1 MWWTRRP
8 GSSTRTTCPS
18 CPPRRCAAPGPGWE
32 GGGASTP
39 LTVAPVPQVSLDS
52 RVREGINKKMQE
64 PSAHTFDDAQL
75 QIYTLMHRDSYPRFL
90 SSPAY
95 RTLLLQGASQS
106 SSEA

>member
-1 MWWTRRP
+1 M
-8 GSSTRTTCPS
+8 
-18 CPPRRCAAPGPGWE
+18 
-32 GGGASTP
+32 
-39 LTVAPVPQVSLDS
+39 TVAPVPQVSLDS

-95 RTLLLQGASQS
+95 RALLLQGASQS